1 MDTVFV
7 RAIFVED
14 SCVQL
19 SSYGG
24 IEDEWACMKW
34 RFSIFAF
41 KASEDF
47 YLIFLYSSIGS
58 NDLLR
63 KGFGELCCLCGCKF
77 RVLVFVYIFVLYF
90 IKFG

>member
-63 KGFGELCCLCGCKF
+63 KGFGGTML
-77 RVLVFVYIFVLYF
+77 FVWV
-90 IKFG
+90 